1 MNRLARRIQLGHRA
15 DAPHY
20 SAAQQLAE
28 QAHRER
34 SARAVRTALRRQEP
48 VALVTPR
55 WSCPQAFLEDVSL
68 ELAVSEPGMG
78 CRTVNLRPLQGR
90 HPVACWQF
98 LLRILAQLSATQG
111 GVTALPTVA
120 ERRGFR
126 QVVEDLLERADERN
140 RADVALLAHGAEHLP
155 VEVAE
160 DLLEAWEAYGARHPA
175 HRRCVLLLG
184 GTVNAPAL
192 REFEG
197 RLVEL
202 ADFGPVETAEVLGR
216 MVGPRLAGQ
225 VSTVA
230 GFTGGMPALVEA
242 VGRSARHDRHLA
254 RDEEALLGTV
264 GALGDEIRGAVDIIA
279 SDHRLA
285 ARLDLLLPGEPL
297 PTEPDLDQGLL
308 TAGLARRIPHH
319 GGDLVC
325 IRAPAIG
332 ALVG

>member
-1 MNRLARRIQLGHRA
+1 
-15 DAPHY
+15 
-20 SAAQQLAE
+20 
-28 QAHRER
+28 
-34 SARAVRTALRRQEP
+34 
-48 VALVTPR
+48 
-55 WSCPQAFLEDVSL
+55 
-68 ELAVSEPGMG
+68 MG

-98 LLRILAQLSATQG
+98 LLRVLSQLSAAPG
-111 GVTALPTVA
+111 RHLALPTVA

-126 QVVEDLLERADERN
+126 LVVEELLERAEERS
-140 RADVALLAHGAEHLP
+140 RSDVALLAHGAEHLP

-160 DLLEAWEAYGARHPA
+160 DLLEAWEAYGARHPT

-192 REFEG
+192 RDFEG

-202 ADFGPVETAEVLGR
+202 ADFGPQETAEVLGR
-216 MVGPRLAGQ
+216 MVGPRLSTQ
-225 VSTVA
+225 VATVA
-230 GFTGGMPALVEA
+230 SFTGGMPARVEA
-242 VGRSARHDRHLA
+242 VGRSARHDRCLA
-254 RDEEALLGTV
+254 HDELALLGTV

-297 PTEPDLDQGLL
+297 PAEPDLDQGLL

-319 GGDLVC
+319 GGDLVS